1 MSVQIAMEDVSNSV
15 SIVMD
20 HFHVVVEL
28 AIQLIVMA
36 HVQVS
41 PYKYTIYAC
50 MCKWYA
56 HVSMM
61 LYIQNSILLN
71 VHTHHNIAA
80 HIYLLYP
87 HCVHAHT
94 HTHTHTLSRY

>member
-1 MSVQIAMEDVSNSV
+1 MEDVSNSV

-41 PYKYTIYAC
+41 P
-50 MCKWYA
+50 
-56 HVSMM
+56 
-61 LYIQNSILLN
+61 
-71 VHTHHNIAA
+71 
-80 HIYLLYP
+80 
-87 HCVHAHT
+87 
-94 HTHTHTLSRY
+94 